1 MAARAY
7 DELVPAVD
15 RVWNDAIASIRRDL
29 HGWLHDLARDGDQW
43 LPALFEFGFGSV
55 PGDRDAGS
63 VPDEVVLPGG
73 FLLRGAVDLIEEHR
87 ATKVLRVTDHK
98 TGRKPDRIDKVM
110 IGGGAVLQPVLY
122 AMAVEA
128 ALGRPVSQGR
138 LFYCSSAGSYYSH
151 AIPLND
157 TTRAAGLEVLQ
168 VIDRAIESGF
178 LAATPTED
186 ACGRCDFRPV
196 CGPDVFRRV
205 SRKPQD
211 KIADLLALR
220 SRP

>member
-1 MAARAY
+1 
-7 DELVPAVD
+7 
-15 RVWNDAIASIRRDL
+15 
-29 HGWLHDLARDGDQW
+29 
-43 LPALFEFGFGSV
+43 
-55 PGDRDAGS
+55 
-63 VPDEVVLPGG
+63 
-73 FLLRGAVDLIEEHR
+73 
-87 ATKVLRVTDHK
+87 
-98 TGRKPDRIDKVM
+98 M

-138 LFYCSSAGSYYSH
+138 LFYCSFAGSYYSH

-168 VIDRAIESGF
+168 VIDRAVESGF

-186 ACGRCDFRPV
+186 ACSRCDFRPV